1 MGKRATNLS
10 LHPKIL
16 ELAGKLQTLLGYN
29 SMSTMVEDLIR
40 HEYEKREGIMLLKE
54 PMVDYKISSP
64 PGHIAGI
71 PPAAAGAP
79 VIMPPN
85 LQEEGASADAPDAPG
100 GSTPRVHAR
109 KNPPPERR
117 KKK

>member
-1 MGKRATNLS
+1 MRKNISLNEATIQRS
-10 LHPKIL
+10 KIL
-16 ELAGKLQTLLGYN
+16 AASRALSGLSQLVA
-29 SMSTMVEDLIR
+29 VLINEEWDR
-40 HEYEKREGIMLLKE
+40 RGGGAVLKE
-54 PMVDYKISSP
+54 AGEDYKISSP

-85 LQEEGASADAPDAPG
+85 LQEEGASAHAPDAPG